1 MARKRR
7 RRGRR
12 QQLEIEPLN
21 WVAPEDREAMIAE
34 DKAARDE
41 HEEQAE
47 KVVDK

>member
-1 MARKRR
+1 MARKR

-21 WVAPEDREAMIAE
+21 WVAPEDREAMLAE

-41 HEEQAE
+41 PEEQAE
-47 KVVDK
+47 KATEE